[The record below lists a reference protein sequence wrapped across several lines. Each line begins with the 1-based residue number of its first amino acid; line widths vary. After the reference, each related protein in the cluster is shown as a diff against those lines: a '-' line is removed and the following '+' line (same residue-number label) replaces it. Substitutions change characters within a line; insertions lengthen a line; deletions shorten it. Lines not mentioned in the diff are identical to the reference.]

1 MKRSYPAFLLVL
13 SLIFASNALA
23 QHQSFIVDP
32 QASHVAFT
40 LSDSF
45 AAWAAYISSGSEITG
60 PITLPDFR

>member
-45 AAWAAYISSGSEITG
+45 AAWAAYISSGS
-60 PITLPDFR
+60 